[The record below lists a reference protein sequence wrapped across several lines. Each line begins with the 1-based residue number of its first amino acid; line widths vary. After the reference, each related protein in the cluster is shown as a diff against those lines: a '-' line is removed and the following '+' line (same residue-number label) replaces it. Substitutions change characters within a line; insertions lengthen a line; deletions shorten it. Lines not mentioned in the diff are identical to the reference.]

1 MNDLIIPTKDL
12 PVLSDVEVKES
23 VDKIGAYVN
32 ALSASKKAV
41 TEQAIL
47 DEIDSQIRKYSALL
61 IRYRM
66 ELGRRTAAIATAS
79 HDRGN
84 QYGKAK
90 SEPRTQPKAEA
101 LAELG
106 ITKQRASENE
116 RLSANEEE
124 VERYLAEAEEEKRQ
138 PTVSGALKAA
148 KEEKSK
154 PHVVNN
160 SGNNEW
166 YTPSEY
172 IESARAVMGSIDLD
186 PASNELANQTVKA
199 TRFYDIETNGLLHDW
214 NGNIWMNPPYSSD
227 LIERF
232 ADKLVEQIRA
242 DNVLSAIVL
251 VNNATETRWFGKLA
265 SFANAVVFPQGR
277 IRYDS
282 PEGKKNAPLQGQAF
296 IYFGNDCNCF
306 LQEFEQYGWGA
317 VL

>member
-66 ELGRRTAAIATAS
+66 ELGRRTAAIETNITG
-79 HDRGN
+79 RGD
-84 QYGKAK
+84 KVV
-90 SEPRTQPKAEA
+90 RTSDDFKPTKTEA

-106 ITKQRASENE
+106 ISRQRASENE

-282 PEGKKNAPLQGQAF
+282 PEGKKGTPLQGQAF

>member
-66 ELGRRTAAIATAS
+66 ELGRRTAGIE
-79 HDRGN
+79 
-84 QYGKAK
+84 KAK
-90 SEPRTQPKAEA
+90 NQHDLPVRGSDKRTKTEA

-116 RLSANEEE
+116 RLSAAEEE

-282 PEGKKNAPLQGQAF
+282 PEGKKGAPLQGQAF